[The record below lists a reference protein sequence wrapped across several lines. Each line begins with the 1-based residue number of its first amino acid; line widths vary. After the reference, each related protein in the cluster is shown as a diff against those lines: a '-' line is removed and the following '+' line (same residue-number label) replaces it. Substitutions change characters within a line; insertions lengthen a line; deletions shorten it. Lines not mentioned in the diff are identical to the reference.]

1 MTNIIDPSKI
11 ETLDVDINSIEITPW
26 NTTLRFLKCKTEDEI
41 EREVIISFTDEQGN
55 LTEED
60 IGILYHILFTN
71 PEYQNIVGVFY
82 KNDLVALNVNII
94 YARWRYITWDDLG
107 VMVVNCLEGMKYQKE
122 SMKNENFNSG
132 KES

>member
-1 MTNIIDPSKI
+1 MTNVIDPSKI
-11 ETLDVDINSIEITPW
+11 ETLDIDINSIEITPW
-26 NTTLRFLKCKTEDEI
+26 NTILRFLKCETEDEI

-71 PEYQNIVGVFY
+71 PEYQNIVGIFY

-107 VMVVNCLEGMKYQKE
+107 VIVVNCLEGIKYQKE
-122 SMKNENFNSG
+122 KNKNE
-132 KES
+132 

>member
-1 MTNIIDPSKI
+1 MTNVIDPSKI

-26 NTTLRFLKCKTEDEI
+26 NTTLRFLKCETEDEI

-82 KNDLVALNVNII
+82 KNDLVALNINII

-107 VMVVNCLEGMKYQKE
+107 VMVVNCLEGMNYRKE
-122 SMKNENFNSG
+122 NTKDE
-132 KES
+132 

>member
-1 MTNIIDPSKI
+1 MTNVIDPSKI

-26 NTTLRFLKCKTEDEI
+26 NTTLRFLKCEIEDEI

-107 VMVVNCLEGMKYQKE
+107 VMVVNCLEGMNYQKE
-122 SMKNENFNSG
+122 ITKNE
-132 KES
+132 